1 MRKDKRQKK
10 YVNLF
15 KIDSQYRLL
24 NKKNIKPYFYVDRV
38 KKRRNLVVRKEK
50 KFLKLFLKFP
60 QKYAKKKIHQSKKQK
75 FSDNKNI
82 IDADFKVVK
91 TVTVPPRRKP
101 NVRLKKK
108 QLVKLKKK
116 FYIKKLNALS

>member
-1 MRKDKRQKK
+1 
-10 YVNLF
+10 LA
-15 KIDSQYRLL
+15 
-24 NKKNIKPYFYVDRV
+24 
-38 KKRRNLVVRKEK
+38 VRKEK
-50 KFLKLFLKFP
+50 KILKLFLKFP

-91 TVTVPPRRKP
+91 TVAVPPRDKRGSKP

-108 QLVKLKKK
+108 KQPVKLKKE
-116 FYIKKLNALS
+116 FYIKKLNALF

>member
-1 MRKDKRQKK
+1 
-10 YVNLF
+10 LA
-15 KIDSQYRLL
+15 
-24 NKKNIKPYFYVDRV
+24 
-38 KKRRNLVVRKEK
+38 VRKEK

-60 QKYAKKKIHQSKKQK
+60 QKYTKKKIHQSKKQK

-116 FYIKKLNALS
+116 SFI